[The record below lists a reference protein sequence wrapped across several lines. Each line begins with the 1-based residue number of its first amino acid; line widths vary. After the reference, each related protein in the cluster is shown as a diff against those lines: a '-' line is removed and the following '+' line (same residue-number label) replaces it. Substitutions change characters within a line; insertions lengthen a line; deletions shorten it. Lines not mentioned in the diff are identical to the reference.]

1 MYVSATHE
9 QVRDMA
15 RQFAE
20 DVIRP
25 QAEALDRE
33 ERFPAELYLQ
43 MGELGLFGIGVPEE
57 QGGPGFDTLAY
68 ALVMEELSRGYASVA
83 DQCGLVELVSSLL
96 VRHGTA
102 AQKAHWLKPLLSAE
116 KKGAYCIT
124 EPEAGTDVSGIRTTA
139 DRDGSGWR
147 LNGGKI
153 WIHNAPV
160 ADVGFVLARTNKAA
174 GHKGMSIFIVDLTS
188 KGVER
193 GPKEHKMGQR
203 ASQVGA
209 LNFTDVALPSEA
221 LLGEEG
227 RGFHMMMSV
236 LDKGRVGIA
245 ALAVGLGQ
253 AGLEAALEYA
263 QQRKQFGSK
272 ISEFQGVQWLLADM
286 AKDIEAA
293 RLLVHSAAVKMDRGE
308 NATKA
313 CSMAKCFASDMAV
326 ARTADAVQVFGGSGY
341 IRGFE
346 VERLYR
352 DAKITQIYEGT
363 NQIQRMIIARELVK
377 HGARA

>member
-1 MYVSATHE
+1 MYLSATHE

-57 QGGPGFDTLAY
+57 EGGPGFDTLAY
-68 ALVMEELSRGYASVA
+68 ALVMEELSKGYASVA

-102 AQKAHWLKPLLSAE
+102 TQKAQWLKPLLSAE

>member
-1 MYVSATHE
+1 MYLGATHE

-57 QGGPGFDTLAY
+57 EGGPGFDTLAY
-68 ALVMEELSRGYASVA
+68 ALVMEELCKGYASVA

-102 AQKAHWLKPLLSAE
+102 TQKTQWLKPLLSAE

>member
-1 MYVSATHE
+1 MYLSATHE

-57 QGGPGFDTLAY
+57 EGGPGFDTLAY
-68 ALVMEELSRGYASVA
+68 ALVMEELCKGYASVA

-102 AQKAHWLKPLLSAE
+102 TQKTQWLKPLLSAE